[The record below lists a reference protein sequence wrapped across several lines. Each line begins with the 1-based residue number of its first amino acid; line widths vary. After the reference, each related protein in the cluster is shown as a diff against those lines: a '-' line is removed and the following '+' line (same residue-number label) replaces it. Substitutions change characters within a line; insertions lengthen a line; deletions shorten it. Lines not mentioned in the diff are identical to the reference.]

1 MIIFA
6 EEIQEPIDIETMES
20 LMRGNKGDILITG
33 VKGSGKSKSGF
44 KGNRTMKQTINFEL
58 KEKTIQKA
66 RHACLPL
73 MDLKKWTKPA

>member
-1 MIIFA
+1 MVIFA
-6 EEIQEPIDIETMES
+6 EEIQETIDIETMEGV
-20 LMRGNKGDILITG
+20 MRGNKGDMLITG
-33 VKGSGKSKSGF
+33 VKGSGKRKSVL

-66 RHACLPL
+66 RHTCLPL